1 MTLLIDNIVWN
12 AHRFW
17 LSSKWWHHISE
28 YGFDSLKQ
36 AVHVLI
42 LTRNWQ
48 LLQCNHLC
56 EKWFSVTLYMTC
68 DEIAMSNFFTF
79 TKALLTQS
87 KDLIASSTKR
97 FRSFY
102 SSLQDDNFQDASE
115 STSSSPQYSSTAYA
129 ATHNNSRIQP
139 ADSTLSPGAESP
151 PRNVSGY
158 NPTGP
163 NSHVGGSALSLPRA
177 NRGIF
182 GLSTYTPRTP
192 SPPRRKYSDEVE
204 KWVSNATSLW

>member
-1 MTLLIDNIVWN
+1 
-12 AHRFW
+12 
-17 LSSKWWHHISE
+17 
-28 YGFDSLKQ
+28 
-36 AVHVLI
+36 
-42 LTRNWQ
+42 
-48 LLQCNHLC
+48 
-56 EKWFSVTLYMTC
+56 MTC

-204 KWVSNATSLW
+204 KWVSYDNPYYASYFSWVSIETM